1 MQLPRL
7 LPDDGDGPSPVLLAE
22 LRALLRERQILR
34 GRLDSQDAE
43 LARLR
48 ALLEEQ
54 QARLADLQERLRL
67 AEKAATELALE
78 DVVGSVVDSIEKG
91 SAELTGRTV
100 GSARAELRAALRIG
114 RDGTGLTLADPLTA
128 PSALSTVAFDLHP
141 LPPTTIE
148 QQTTTAL
155 AAVRQALLVSPQ
167 RRPRRL
173 PPSASSRP
181 LSAGCP
187 ASYAPLPNES
197 PPPARSSKLQ
207 PRPWPR

>member
-114 RDGTGLTLADPLTA
+114 RDGTGLTLADPL
-128 PSALSTVAFDLHP
+128 
-141 LPPTTIE
+141 
-148 QQTTTAL
+148 
-155 AAVRQALLVSPQ
+155 
-167 RRPRRL
+167 
-173 PPSASSRP
+173 
-181 LSAGCP
+181 
-187 ASYAPLPNES
+187 
-197 PPPARSSKLQ
+197 
-207 PRPWPR
+207 